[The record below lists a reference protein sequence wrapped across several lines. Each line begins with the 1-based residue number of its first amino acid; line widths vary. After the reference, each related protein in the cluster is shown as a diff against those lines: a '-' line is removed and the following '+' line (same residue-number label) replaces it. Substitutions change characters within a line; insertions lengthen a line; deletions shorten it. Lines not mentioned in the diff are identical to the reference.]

1 MDLSET
7 ILAAMIGALATV
19 GAAVFQLVMAFKSG
33 DKPDAR
39 TKRGGK
45 FKSLLSIAALMVASA
60 VGGFLYSEF
69 LKQRG
74 AEQMQAMRDELREVK
89 ELAALAAGR
98 SMPPAQ
104 SPPPAPTPV
113 TPAELT
119 AAVDVS
125 GLEPVSRS
133 EALIYV
139 PTCQPERASG
149 SAECLEAEARRVAL
163 CGTIPARAQ
172 VTRLELFAQP
182 DALQQPWD
190 KHVATLEQDLGGARF
205 TGNSFES
212 VPTTESQSTEP
223 QSTEPQST
231 ESQST
236 ETQFTGGR
244 AVCVNFMHWSSAH
257 PHLARLVVH
266 YAFAAPQASPA
277 GAPAERPVLT
287 DQVLTDQ
294 VLTDQAAPASQA
306 ASFIAPGRS
315 ESQ

>member
-33 DKPDAR
+33 DKPDPR
-39 TKRGGK
+39 TKRGSK

-74 AEQMQAMRDELREVK
+74 AEQMQAVRDELREVK

-98 SMPPAQ
+98 SMPSAQ
-104 SPPPAPTPV
+104 SPVSAPAPAAL
-113 TPAELT
+113 AELT

-125 GLEPVSRS
+125 AEGPEPVSRS

-149 SAECLEAEARRVAL
+149 TAECLEGEAQRVAL

-172 VTRLELFAQP
+172 VTQLELFAQP

-190 KHVATLEQDLGGARF
+190 KHAATLEQDLGGARF
-205 TGNSFES
+205 TGNSFEYALS
-212 VPTTESQSTEP
+212 AGSESAEP
-223 QSTEPQST
+223 QSTE
-231 ESQST
+231 
-236 ETQFTGGR
+236 GR

-266 YAFAAPQASPA
+266 YDFAVPRALPA
-277 GAPAERPVLT
+277 VAPADAT
-287 DQVLTDQ
+287 
-294 VLTDQAAPASQA
+294 VLTDQAALVPQA
-306 ASFIAPGRS
+306 ASFIAPSPG
-315 ESQ
+315 EAQ

>member
-1 MDLSET
+1 MHWRPVS
-7 ILAAMIGALATV
+7 V
-19 GAAVFQLVMAFKSG
+19 AVFQLIMAFKSG
-33 DKPDAR
+33 DKADPR
-39 TKRGGK
+39 TKRGSK

-69 LKQRG
+69 LKQRS

-98 SMPPAQ
+98 SLPSAP
-104 SPPPAPTPV
+104 SPVSAPAPV
-113 TPAELT
+113 AAAELT

-125 GLEPVSRS
+125 AAAGPEPVSRS

-139 PTCQPERASG
+139 PTCQPERASAT
-149 SAECLEAEARRVAL
+149 AECLEGEAQRVAL

-172 VTRLELFAQP
+172 VTQLELFAQP

-190 KHVATLEQDLGGARF
+190 QHVATLEQDLGGARF
-205 TGNSFES
+205 TGNSFEYAPPS
-212 VPTTESQSTEP
+212 EREPAAHQSIEPQSPESQS
-223 QSTEPQST
+223 SA
-231 ESQST
+231 
-236 ETQFTGGR
+236 GR
-244 AVCVNFMHWSSAH
+244 AVCVNFVHWSSAH

-266 YAFAAPQASPA
+266 YALAAPRALPA
-277 GAPAERPVLT
+277 VAPADAT
-287 DQVLTDQ
+287 
-294 VLTDQAAPASQA
+294 VLTDQAARVPQA

>member
-33 DKPDAR
+33 DKPDPR
-39 TKRGGK
+39 TKRGSK

-98 SMPPAQ
+98 SMPPAP
-104 SPPPAPTPV
+104 SPVPAPAA
-113 TPAELT
+113 PAELT

-125 GLEPVSRS
+125 AAGPEPVSRS

-149 SAECLEAEARRVAL
+149 TPECLEGEAQRVAL

-172 VTRLELFAQP
+172 VTQLELFAQP
-182 DALQQPWD
+182 DALQQP
-190 KHVATLEQDLGGARF
+190 LEQDLGGARF
-205 TGNSFES
+205 TGNSFEYAPPAEREPAAHQS
-212 VPTTESQSTEP
+212 IEAQSAEAQSTEA
-223 QSTEPQST
+223 QSTEAQAT
-231 ESQST
+231 A
-236 ETQFTGGR
+236 GR

-266 YAFAAPQASPA
+266 YALAAPRALPA
-277 GAPAERPVLT
+277 VAPADAPM
-287 DQVLTDQ
+287 
-294 VLTDQAAPASQA
+294 LTDQAALVPQA

-315 ESQ
+315 ESH